1 MHMSKQKLTNSHKT
15 CGMFKREIELHFNIS
30 SLFTVLITVQQYVY
44 DSPLQATERI
54 FLQLSF
60 LKPHCHISVSLPVQL
75 KCQVFVLTDSV
86 AHLWSALPQLRLS
99 HNLLD
104 IPSSHWDAQTCS
116 LFMSTSPVQLFESK
130 IFGGLPGEE

>member
-1 MHMSKQKLTNSHKT
+1 MSKQKLTNSHKT

-54 FLQLSF
+54 FLQLS
-60 LKPHCHISVSLPVQL
+60 LLEPHCHISVSLPVQL
-75 KCQVFVLTDSV
+75 KCQVFVLITDSV
-86 AHLWSALPQLRLS
+86 TQLWSALPQLRLS

-104 IPSSHWDAQTCS
+104 IPSSHQDAQTCS
-116 LFMSTSPVQLFESK
+116 LFMNT
-130 IFGGLPGEE
+130 